1 VNLDLRKIVAKP
13 PSNQRESSFRLKDI
27 SLNIQSGEHLAI
39 IGPSGSGKTTLL
51 QVLAA
56 ALKPISGKL
65 DLDGTNPWSL
75 SVSQLQELRSKLFY
89 APQIPPLPPR
99 QRVVTTLSSSR
110 LTSMTLGQSLLNL
123 ICPQHTKDAM
133 SALDLFDLKEK
144 VWKRVDHL
152 SGGERQRVGLARVL
166 MSSAK
171 LWLVDEP
178 LSALDPKRSKQ
189 AISTLIAEA
198 NKRGTT
204 LIVTLHQ
211 VEVATGKFP
220 RVIGL
225 KDGSLEFDLAAE
237 LVTKNLLHELYADHE
252 GELNNSTTSRVNI
265 DENLEVAKTSNIC
278 RPQ

>member
-1 VNLDLRKIVAKP
+1 MNLDLRKIVAKP
-13 PSNQRESSFRLKDI
+13 PSNQRGNSFRLKDI

-51 QVLAA
+51 QVLAT

-252 GELNNSTTSRVNI
+252 GELNNSATSRVNI

>member
-1 VNLDLRKIVAKP
+1 MNLDLRKIVAKP

-110 LTSMTLGQSLLNL
+110 LTSMTLAQSLLNL

-237 LVTKNLLHELYADHE
+237 LVTKDLLHELYADHE
-252 GELNNSTTSRVNI
+252 GELNNFTTSRVNI

>member
-1 VNLDLRKIVAKP
+1 MNLDLRKIVAKP
-13 PSNQRESSFRLKDI
+13 PSNQRGNSFRLKDI
-27 SLNIQSGEHLAI
+27 FLNIQSGEHLAI

>member
-13 PSNQRESSFRLKDI
+13 PSNQRGNSFRLKDI
-27 SLNIQSGEHLAI
+27 SLHIQSGEHLAI

-110 LTSMTLGQSLLNL
+110 LTSMTLAKSLLNL
-123 ICPQHTKDAM
+123 IYPQHTKDAM

-237 LVTKNLLHELYADHE
+237 LVTKDLLHELYADHE
-252 GELNNSTTSRVNI
+252 GELNNFTTSRVNI

>member
-1 VNLDLRKIVAKP
+1 MNLDLRKIVAKP
-13 PSNQRESSFRLKDI
+13 PSNQRGNSFRLKDI

-110 LTSMTLGQSLLNL
+110 LTSMTLAKSLLNL
-123 ICPQHTKDAM
+123 IYPQHTKDAM

-237 LVTKNLLHELYADHE
+237 LVTKDLLHELYADHE
-252 GELNNSTTSRVNI
+252 GELNNFTTSRVNI

>member
-1 VNLDLRKIVAKP
+1 MNLDLRKIVAKP
-13 PSNQRESSFRLKDI
+13 PSNQRGNSFRLKDI

-252 GELNNSTTSRVNI
+252 GELNNSATSRVNI

>member
-1 VNLDLRKIVAKP
+1 MNLDLRKIVAKP
-13 PSNQRESSFRLKDI
+13 PSNQRGNSFRLKDI

>member
-1 VNLDLRKIVAKP
+1 MNLDLRKIVAKP

>member
-1 VNLDLRKIVAKP
+1 MNLDLRKIVAKP
-13 PSNQRESSFRLKDI
+13 PSNQRGNSFRLKDI
-27 SLNIQSGEHLAI
+27 SLHIQSGEHLAI

-110 LTSMTLGQSLLNL
+110 LTSMTLAKSLLNL
-123 ICPQHTKDAM
+123 IYPQHTKDAM

-237 LVTKNLLHELYADHE
+237 LVTKDLLHELYADHE
-252 GELNNSTTSRVNI
+252 GELNNFTTSRVNI

>member
-110 LTSMTLGQSLLNL
+110 LTSMTLAKSLLNL
-123 ICPQHTKDAM
+123 IYPQHTKDAM

>member
-1 VNLDLRKIVAKP
+1 VNLDLRKIVAKT
-13 PSNQRESSFRLKDI
+13 PSNQRGNSFRLKDI

-110 LTSMTLGQSLLNL
+110 LTSMTLAKSLLNL
-123 ICPQHTKDAM
+123 IYPQHTKDAM

-237 LVTKNLLHELYADHE
+237 LVTKDLLHELYADHE
-252 GELNNSTTSRVNI
+252 GELNNFTTSRVNI

>member
-1 VNLDLRKIVAKP
+1 MNLDLRKIVAKP
-13 PSNQRESSFRLKDI
+13 PSNQRGNSFRLKDI

-75 SVSQLQELRSKLFY
+75 SVSQRQELRSKLFY

>member
-1 VNLDLRKIVAKP
+1 MNLDLRKIVAKP
-13 PSNQRESSFRLKDI
+13 PSNQRETSFRLKDI
-27 SLNIQSGEHLAI
+27 SLDIQSGEHLAI

-51 QVLAA
+51 QVIAA
-56 ALKPISGKL
+56 ALKPISGEL
-65 DLDGTNPWSL
+65 NLNGTNPWDL

-110 LTSMTLGQSLLNL
+110 LTGMTLATSLLNL
-123 ICPQHTKDAM
+123 IYPQHTKDAM
-133 SALDLFDLKEK
+133 SALDLFDLQEK
-144 VWKRVDHL
+144 IWKRVDHL

-166 MSSAK
+166 MSSAE

-189 AISTLIAEA
+189 AISTLITEA
-198 NKRGTT
+198 NKRGAT

-211 VEVATGKFP
+211 IEVATGKFP

-237 LVTKNLLHELYADHE
+237 LVTKNILHEMYADHE
-252 GELNNSTTSRVNI
+252 DELNSFSTSQVNI
-265 DENLEVAKTSNIC
+265 VENLEIPKTSNIC

>member
-1 VNLDLRKIVAKP
+1 MNLDLRKIVAKP

-252 GELNNSTTSRVNI
+252 GELNNSATSRVNI

>member
-1 VNLDLRKIVAKP
+1 MNLDLRKIVAKP

-51 QVLAA
+51 QVLAT

-252 GELNNSTTSRVNI
+252 GELNNSATSRVNI

>member
-1 VNLDLRKIVAKP
+1 VDLHLRKIIAKP
-13 PSNQRESSFRLKDI
+13 PSNQREASFRLNDI
-27 SLNIQSGEHLAI
+27 SLDIQSGEHIAI

-51 QVLAA
+51 QVIAA
-56 ALKPISGKL
+56 ALQPISGEL
-65 DLDGTNPWSL
+65 DLNGTNPWEL
-75 SVSQLQELRSKLFY
+75 SVSQLQKLRSNLFY

-110 LTSMTLGQSLLNL
+110 LTGMTLGESLLNL
-123 ICPQHTKDAM
+123 IYPQHTKDAM

-144 VWKRVDHL
+144 IWERVDHL
-152 SGGERQRVGLARVL
+152 SGGERQRVGLARIL
-166 MSSAK
+166 MSDAN

-189 AISTLIAEA
+189 AINTLITEA
-198 NKRGTT
+198 NKRGVT

-211 VEVATGKFP
+211 VEVATGAFP

-225 KDGSLEFDLAAE
+225 KDGSLEFDLVPE
-237 LVTKNLLHELYADHE
+237 LVTDDVLHKLYADHE
-252 GELNNSTTSRVNI
+252 DELNGFSASQANI
-265 DENLEVAKTSNIC
+265 DENLEVPKTSNIC

>member
-1 VNLDLRKIVAKP
+1 VDLHLRKIIAKP
-13 PSNQRESSFRLKDI
+13 PSNQREASFRLNDI
-27 SLNIQSGEHLAI
+27 SLDIQSGEHIAI

-51 QVLAA
+51 QVIAA
-56 ALKPISGKL
+56 ALQPISGEL
-65 DLDGTNPWSL
+65 DLNGTNPWEL
-75 SVSQLQELRSKLFY
+75 SVSQLQKLRSNLFY

-110 LTSMTLGQSLLNL
+110 LTGMTLAESLLNL
-123 ICPQHTKDAM
+123 IYPQHTKDAM

-144 VWKRVDHL
+144 IWERVDHL
-152 SGGERQRVGLARVL
+152 SGGERQRVGLARIL
-166 MSSAK
+166 MSDAN

-189 AISTLIAEA
+189 AINTLITEA
-198 NKRGTT
+198 NKRGVT

-211 VEVATGKFP
+211 VEVATGAFP

-225 KDGSLEFDLAAE
+225 KDGSLEFDLVPE
-237 LVTKNLLHELYADHE
+237 LVTDDVLHKLYADHE
-252 GELNNSTTSRVNI
+252 DELNGFSASQANI
-265 DENLEVAKTSNIC
+265 DENLEVPKTSNIC

>member
-1 VNLDLRKIVAKP
+1 MNLDLRKIVAKP
-13 PSNQRESSFRLKDI
+13 PSNQRGNSFRLKDI

-110 LTSMTLGQSLLNL
+110 LTSMTLTQSLLNL

>member
-13 PSNQRESSFRLKDI
+13 PSNQRGNSFRLKDI

-133 SALDLFDLKEK
+133 SALDLFDLKET

-237 LVTKNLLHELYADHE
+237 LVTKNLLHELYAEHE
-252 GELNNSTTSRVNI
+252 GELNNFTTSRVNI
-265 DENLEVAKTSNIC
+265 DENLEVVKTSNIC

>member
-1 VNLDLRKIVAKP
+1 MNLDLRKIVAKP
-13 PSNQRESSFRLKDI
+13 PSNQRGNSFRLKDI

-110 LTSMTLGQSLLNL
+110 LTSMTLAKSLLNL
-123 ICPQHTKDAM
+123 IYPQHTKDAM